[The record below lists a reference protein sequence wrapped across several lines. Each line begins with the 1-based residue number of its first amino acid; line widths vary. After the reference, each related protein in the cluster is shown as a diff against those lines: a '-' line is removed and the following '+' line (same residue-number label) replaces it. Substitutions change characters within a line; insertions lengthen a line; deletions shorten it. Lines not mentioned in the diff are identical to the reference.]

1 MISLTRLINL
11 LKRLPGVGPRQAE
24 RFSNYFL
31 RSSNVYTEEIISALR
46 QLKASVKLC
55 QKCFTWSETALCSIC
70 SDTAR
75 DVSAICVVEEPQDI
89 EAIEKTKI
97 FNGFYH
103 VLGGAIS
110 HIDGIGAG
118 NIRISQLVERIK
130 NSNGQIKEI
139 IIAVDPD
146 TEGETTA
153 LYLSQVLRNLTP
165 KITRIAY
172 GVPLG
177 GDLDYTDEMT
187 LTYALKGRTDI

>member
-1 MISLTRLINL
+1 MKSLDKLINL

-24 RFSNYFL
+24 RFSNYFMQSP
-31 RSSNVYTEEIISALR
+31 SSYSEEVIASIKE
-46 QLKASVKLC
+46 LKSSVRLC
-55 QKCFTWSETALCSIC
+55 KKCFTWSEYELCPIC
-70 SDTAR
+70 TDDSR
-75 DVSAICVVEEPQDI
+75 DVSILCVVEEPQDI

-110 HIDGIGAG
+110 HVDGVGID
-118 NIRISQLVERIK
+118 NIRIKQLVERIE
-130 NSNGQIKEI
+130 SANGIIKEI

-146 TEGETTA
+146 TEGEATA
-153 LYLSQVLRNLTP
+153 LYLADLLRRKID

-187 LTYALKGRTDI
+187 LTYALKGRTNI